1 MGRHSLPCPAVFR
14 AVAQSDGAF
23 WWCVF
28 RVGLPGLFLLLAA
41 LSRPA
46 YGATLEMR
54 AGGGDFGVEPGRL
67 VTRRILVENRES
79 SEIEVSEELALPPGW
94 VAIPT
99 GDPVFVLPS
108 FAPRLRLLTFSIP
121 AQAPSGPARLRYL
134 VRHRGNGQILL
145 DREILVEVI
154 RTARLEVVWQEAP
167 TSVVAGDPI
176 PLAATLVNR
185 GNSPLNVEV
194 RTEVTPEVPNAP
206 RRTLVVPPGSSQPLA
221 LEVATDAS
229 VTARKLS
236 LIQVRLEAAPEG
248 GTNLVLRPHSVTVD
262 VLPRQAPAFDPY
274 VRLPVRWTTRTA
286 WETGRSPGI
295 QTELAGRGAL
305 DEAGKQ
311 HLDFVLR
318 GPGVASRNDSLRT
331 QDEYGATLASA
342 ALDVHLGD
350 RRYAATPLLK
360 NPSIDR
366 GMGVDWRQGPLQA
379 GGFVVQ
385 SRGEEPL
392 RHEQSAYLG
401 WKPDSGPSV
410 RYQALNIE
418 RNLDRS
424 RDRKPGR
431 TLQSLVSSWEL
442 ASGLSLELEGALDPD
457 RDFGDGTAW
466 RAEAR
471 GPLGER
477 GGWHASRV
485 EAGAGFGGAVQG
497 SENSTVGA
505 YLQLTEPLRL
515 AVDWRDHRSEQ
526 PVEAKTSPVENHDTS
541 WRVGPRYRFGEGP
554 TVRLDLGGSVRERRE
569 DGQVTGAHESSIT
582 AGVAYTLGNLDFDVS
597 EEISHA
603 QGLGE
608 GEPGGLISRSA
619 VSVLWRPGS
628 GERQVYSATVQASTA
643 EPGRGSDPTLLASLS
658 GTWRIKPAVQTG
670 LTASRRF
677 DNDASP
683 GESSLLGRVD
693 WTRQNRHEISAGV
706 RVAKR
711 DGATATEAAVSLA
724 YRVPLSLPVGRR
736 RGFGTIEGRVRDGD
750 SPSGAGVERAVVR
763 LNTGEVVATDRQGRF
778 VFSGLKAGAYTASV
792 DSRSLGFGKV
802 AGSMSAPRLTVADNA
817 VTTVE
822 ILVVSA
828 GTVEVRVTVFE
839 EPPAPAGAERGADGV
854 DLHRPVGPLPGEVI
868 EVTNGEETYRRL
880 TDATG
885 LASFT
890 ALRPGR
896 WSLRIYESALPA
908 RHFAEKPL
916 REIEVPPRGKILE
929 EVRIL
934 PRKRRLK
941 IIDSGA

>member
-1 MGRHSLPCPAVFR
+1 MGRHSLPWAAVFR
-14 AVAQSDGAF
+14 AGANLDSLG
-23 WWCVF
+23 WRRVL
-28 RVGLPGLFLLLAA
+28 RVGLPALVLLLAV
-41 LSRPA
+41 LTRPA

-54 AGGGDFGVEPGRL
+54 AGAGDFGVEPGRL
-67 VTRRILVENRES
+67 VTRRILVENREG
-79 SEIEVSEELALPPGW
+79 SEIEVSEELGLPSGW
-94 VAIPT
+94 VAVPT

-121 AQAPSGPARLRYL
+121 AQAPSGPAKLRYV

-145 DREILVEVI
+145 DREIPVEVI
-154 RTARLEVVWQEAP
+154 RTARLEVVWEEAP
-167 TSVVAGDPI
+167 SSVVAGDPI

-262 VLPRQAPAFDPY
+262 VLPRKAPAFDPY

-286 WETGRSPGI
+286 WETGRNPGV

-305 DEAGKQ
+305 DETGKQ
-311 HLDFVLR
+311 RLDFVLR
-318 GPGVASRNDSLRT
+318 GPGAASRNDSLRT

-379 GGFVVQ
+379 GGFVAQ

-392 RHEQSAYLG
+392 REEQSAYLG

-410 RYQALNIE
+410 RYQALNID
-418 RNLDRS
+418 RNLDRG
-424 RDRKPGR
+424 RDPGR
-431 TLQSLVSSWEL
+431 TLHSLVSSWEL
-442 ASGLSLELEGALDPD
+442 ASGLSLELEGAMDPE

-466 RAEAR
+466 RADVR

-485 EAGAGFGGAVQG
+485 EAGAGFGGAVRG
-497 SENSTVGA
+497 SENSTLGA
-505 YLQLTEPLRL
+505 YVQLTEPLRL

-526 PVEAKTSPVENHDTS
+526 PAEGKASPVKNHDTS
-541 WRVGPRYRFGEGP
+541 WRAGPRYRFAEGP

-569 DGQVTGAHESSIT
+569 EGLLTGARESSIT
-582 AGVAYTLGNLDFDVS
+582 AGVAYTLGSLDFDVS
-597 EEISHA
+597 QEISQA
-603 QGLGE
+603 DGLGE

-619 VSVLWRPGS
+619 ISTLWRPGS
-628 GERQVYSATVQASTA
+628 GERQTYSATVQASTA
-643 EPGRGSDPTLLASLS
+643 EPGRGSGPTLLASLS

-677 DNDASP
+677 DNDTSP
-683 GESSLLGRVD
+683 GETSLMGRVD
-693 WTRQNRHEISAGV
+693 WTRQNRHELSAGV

-792 DSRSLGFGKV
+792 DSRSLGFGRV
-802 AGSMSAPRLTVADNA
+802 SGSLSAPRLAVTDNT

-839 EPPAPAGAERGADGV
+839 ETPAPAGVERGADGV
-854 DLHRPVGPLPGEVI
+854 DPHRPVGPLPGEVI
-868 EVTNGEETYRRL
+868 EVTNGDETYRRL
-880 TDATG
+880 TDAAG

-896 WSLRIYESALPA
+896 WSLRIYESALPV
-908 RHFAEKPL
+908 RHFAERPL
-916 REIEVPPRGKILE
+916 REIEVPPRGKVSE

-941 IIDSGA
+941 IIDSGG